1 MSIITFDTASRARAA
16 KIVAR
21 ARRKGLFARIVARI
35 IEARERQALDL
46 IRRHGVKLP
55 HELEQAGWKIN
66 ERSED
71 SLPFV
76 R

>member
-1 MSIITFDTASRARAA
+1 MRPDAPSAA
-16 KIVAR
+16 KP
-21 ARRKGLFARIVARI
+21 RKGLFARLVARLI
-35 IEARERQALDL
+35 AARQRQAMDE
-46 IRRHGVKLP
+46 IRRHGILLP
-55 HELEQAGWKIN
+55 HELEQAGWKIT

>member
-1 MSIITFDTASRARAA
+1 MSIITLDNSHAPAAAAVAKRPGLLAR
-16 KIVAR
+16 
-21 ARRKGLFARIVARI
+21 LFARI
-35 IEARERQALDL
+35 IEARERQAMDL
-46 IRRHGVKLP
+46 IRRHGIRLP
-55 HELEQAGWKIN
+55 HELEAAGWKIN

>member
-1 MSIITFDTASRARAA
+1 MSIVAFGTAGITRAA
-16 KIVAR
+16 
-21 ARRKGLFARIVARI
+21 
-35 IEARERQALDL
+35 ARERKGFCARLFASMMEARQKQAFNEL
-46 IRRHGVKLP
+46 RRHTILLP

-71 SLPFV
+71 SLPFL